1 MNGILNV
8 YKEPGF
14 TSHDVVAKLRG
25 ICKQKKIG
33 HTGTLDPEAS
43 GVLPVCLGNA
53 TKLCDLLT
61 DKDKEYRA
69 VLLLGVETDTQDTT
83 GQILAEKEVNAGEE
97 DVRSAILS
105 FVGPY
110 DQIPPMYSALKV
122 NGQKLCDLARKGQ
135 VVERKSRR
143 ITIHSIEIEDISLPR
158 VTMRVA
164 CSRGTYIRTLCHDI
178 GQKLGC
184 GGAME
189 RLERTRSG
197 NFKAED
203 AYRLS
208 ELEENGNWLYADLVI
223 PYKKEK
229 TAAACER
236 GMFEP
241 EQQLRIYD
249 TDGQFTGI
257 YAWKQEEKRLKPV
270 KMFLGKEQ

>member
-83 GQILAEKEVNAGEE
+83 GQILAEKEVNADEE

-189 RLERTRSG
+189 RLERHAPAISKRRMPIGFPS
-197 NFKAED
+197 
-203 AYRLS
+203 
-208 ELEENGNWLYADLVI
+208 W
-223 PYKKEK
+223 
-229 TAAACER
+229 
-236 GMFEP
+236 
-241 EQQLRIYD
+241 
-249 TDGQFTGI
+249 
-257 YAWKQEEKRLKPV
+257 KRLQK
-270 KMFLGKEQ
+270 KADWRKSFFRWSACLNSWMHIRCRATDRSF